1 MEAVPVELG
10 HPAYVPLVHLLVAPA
25 APHRHPGLDVVP
37 DVEGVV
43 VVGLEVRPPLEGL
56 WRGDAGRTQH
66 PLTSAAS
73 VNILKSG

>member
-1 MEAVPVELG
+1 MTACVTACMTAVT
-10 HPAYVPLVHLLVAPA
+10 AY
-25 APHRHPGLDVVP
+25 LDVVP